1 MLVYKFERLSKAK
14 LYENINSP
22 MSKNKESL
30 LWEYSRENES
40 KTHFIL
46 GTMHVQSEE
55 AYTPVATAKHYME
68 LCHMYIGEMD
78 LNDPDMDKIGDYF
91 INEDEQLLVDLIGEK
106 KYEKYTKIIQ
116 KAFFIDLDTI
126 SHYKPMVIS
135 NMIAESI
142 ITKEYDV
149 ALDHF
154 LWSYAQAIGM
164 EMKGLESAQDQFDI
178 MKSIP
183 IDIQLKSLK
192 SCVKN
197 VTTFRKKVL
206 RLSELYSQ
214 GKLTELYKTSKKSMG
229 ELRKLMIYDRNQRMT
244 ERLIDYTTQG
254 ATFTAVGAAHL
265 AGNKGML
272 KGLKKAGFRLKAISI

>member
-1 MLVYKFERLSKAK
+1 
-14 LYENINSP
+14 
-22 MSKNKESL
+22 MSKKKESL
-30 LWEYSRENES
+30 LWEFRRENES
-40 KTHFIL
+40 RTHYIL

-78 LNDPDMDKIGDYF
+78 LNDPDMSKIGDYF
-91 INEDEQLLVDLIGEK
+91 INEDEQLLVDFIGEK
-106 KYEKYTKIIQ
+106 KYDKYAEVIN
-116 KAFFIDLDTI
+116 KAFSIDLDTI

-135 NMIAESI
+135 NMISESVL
-142 ITKEYDV
+142 TKHYDV

-197 VTTFRKKVL
+197 VSRFRKKVL
-206 RLSELYSQ
+206 QLSELYAE

-229 ELRKLMIYDRNQRMT
+229 ELRKLMIYDRNQKMT
-244 ERLIDYTTQG
+244 KRLIDYTHEC

-272 KGLKKAGFRLKAISI
+272 KALKEAGFRLKPIVI